1 MFSPMHTGRDVR
13 EEDGDSGWDGN
24 PGRLSKSDAVIA
36 WLSLAAIM
44 ADAILGLLTAWR
56 ATG

>member
-24 PGRLSKSDAVIA
+24 PGRLHFLDAALA
-36 WLSLAAIM
+36 WLSLAAMI
-44 ADAILGLLTAWR
+44 ATAILVLLACAMR
-56 ATG
+56 